1 MNKILI
7 TAFVFTFFSCSEKQS
22 YYPVDNLNQLNGF
35 WRSGAN
41 LIEIKAED
49 SLLVF
54 NKRKTHTIRVEKHD
68 SSFILLATNNEGEEA
83 FYGDLKINK
92 AEDMLFVKRFDNYHV
107 LLVGAKYY
115 YNKVH
120 AQ

>member
-7 TAFVFTFFSCSEKQS
+7 TVFVFTFFSCSEKQS
-22 YYPVDNLNQLNGF
+22 YYPVENLNQLNGF

-68 SSFILLATNNEGEEA
+68 SSFILLATNDEGEEA
-83 FYGDLKINK
+83 FNM
-92 AEDMLFVKRFDNYHV
+92 DMI
-107 LLVGAKYY
+107 
-115 YNKVH
+115 
-120 AQ
+120 

>member
-7 TAFVFTFFSCSEKQS
+7 TAFVFTFFSCSEKQF

-54 NKRKTHTIRVEKHD
+54 NKRKNAR
-68 SSFILLATNNEGEEA
+68 S
-83 FYGDLKINK
+83 
-92 AEDMLFVKRFDNYHV
+92 
-107 LLVGAKYY
+107 
-115 YNKVH
+115 
-120 AQ
+120 

>member
-1 MNKILI
+1 M
-7 TAFVFTFFSCSEKQS
+7 
-22 YYPVDNLNQLNGF
+22 DF

-83 FYGDLKINK
+83 FHGD
-92 AEDMLFVKRFDNYHV
+92 
-107 LLVGAKYY
+107 
-115 YNKVH
+115 
-120 AQ
+120 

>member
-7 TAFVFTFFSCSEKQS
+7 IAFVFTFFSCSEKQS
-22 YYPVDNLNQLNGF
+22 YYPVESLSQLNGF

-41 LIEIKAED
+41 LIEIKADD

-54 NKRKTHTIRVEKHD
+54 NKRKSHTISVEKQD
-68 SSFILLATNNEGEEA
+68 SSFILLATNDEGEEA
-83 FYGDLKINK
+83 FHGDMKINK
-92 AEDMLFVKRFDNYHV
+92 LGDMLFVKRFDNYHV

-115 YNKVH
+115 YNKVP